1 MGQPL
6 YGFQTPNGYA
16 DVAENW
22 VNTGALLER
31 MNFALALA
39 SNRVPGTRVD
49 LSRFVSDMN
58 NGTAVDKDK
67 LLDRFVTLIVGGEIS
82 AKTRETLL
90 QQLSDQVSLPAMPL
104 VQIASNNVPANPFET
119 AFQNGNLG
127 GGGGGPQQQQLA
139 RVNAA
144 AINNPLVRL
153 AGLIL
158 GSPEFQRQ

>member
-1 MGQPL
+1 M
-6 YGFQTPNGYA
+6 
-16 DVAENW
+16 AENW

-39 SNRVPGTRVD
+39 SNRIPGTRVD

-90 QQLSDQVSLPAMPL
+90 QQLSDQVSLPPMPL
-104 VQIASNNVPANPFET
+104 VQTASNNVPANPFET
-119 AFQNGNLG
+119 AFQNGNLNPG

-144 AINNPLVRL
+144 AINNPVVRL